1 MQQSDPEFDV
11 NDPFQAELLRKLQAA
26 RSERTELELWDP
38 SIEEEMRKQTMALGG
53 TLRESGE
60 KVVAL
65 TRENRKLRHEI
76 IESENEIASLRE
88 EIRRVRKETGK
99 SVVSQGLSFYFSK
112 LVWHLS
118 IFTLS
123 LSALNTAFF
132 RNVTFGLIWAI
143 FIILFSKA
151 ADIEN
156 NNAIGGE
163 DFVNESL

>member
-53 TLRESGE
+53 ALRESGE

-112 LVWHLS
+112 LV
-118 IFTLS
+118 
-123 LSALNTAFF
+123 
-132 RNVTFGLIWAI
+132 
-143 FIILFSKA
+143 
-151 ADIEN
+151 
-156 NNAIGGE
+156 
-163 DFVNESL
+163 